1 MTERTLKIT
10 IQGQDFASRE
20 LHAVA
25 HSLREVEKAAAA
37 NPAASAKLRGSA
49 TDAQKI
55 LGGLKDVAGAARRP
69 ASRSTT

>member
-1 MTERTLKIT
+1 
-10 IQGQDFASRE
+10 
-20 LHAVA
+20 
-25 HSLREVEKAAAA
+25 LREVEKAAAA
-37 NPAASAKLRGSA
+37 NPAAPAKLRGSA